1 MLSFWKVYF
10 LKKKQK
16 NKKSKAEDQHE
27 QEHNDVYVYSLK
39 KKQEKQK
46 QQTIFTLGV
55 ETSLSNLQ
63 ARKDKEKTNKNDWL
77 LFEKNATRNQP
88 ETKP

>member
-1 MLSFWKVYF
+1 MHVKL
-10 LKKKQK
+10 LKSLFPKKE
-16 NKKSKAEDQHE
+16 AEDQQE

-46 QQTIFTLGV
+46 QKLQTIFTLGP

-63 ARKDKEKTNKNDWL
+63 ARK
-77 LFEKNATRNQP
+77 R
-88 ETKP
+88 